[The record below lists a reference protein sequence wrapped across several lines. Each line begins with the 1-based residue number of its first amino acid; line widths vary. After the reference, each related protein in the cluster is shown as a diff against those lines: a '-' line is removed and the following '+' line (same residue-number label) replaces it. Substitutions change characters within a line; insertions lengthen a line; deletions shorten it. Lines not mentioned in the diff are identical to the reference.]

1 MSTNYFNVPTYR
13 PTTQFQPPAVNI
25 NVPTMPTVPGN
36 MDPSGQGMA
45 GAPNYAARNLLLGQ
59 LGTGGSISTR
69 YKGLMQARRDAAKA
83 QTRGYGGINWR
94 EDDPATDADESLTP
108 SYESD
113 KMGQNERDAYNS
125 ALSRGAASGV
135 SYSTA
140 GDQLVGAALQRVSD
154 EAAKTISQYAGD
166 INSYATS
173 QLSESSTALTNY
185 MSLYGSDSTWTLSQK
200 VPATT
205 PPPDPSTAPPD
216 QIVSRGGTVAGNNP
230 FLGGKTVYSSTRPPN
245 EAAYRNRFSAE
256 RGYRVEVK
264 RSGKKS
270 GKKYVVVVT
279 YSPSRPGGQYRTSRN
294 VGTNAGSSWDA
305 TGASTA

>member
-1 MSTNYFNVPTYR
+1 VSTNYFNVPTYR
-13 PTTQFQPPAVNI
+13 PPTQFQPPAVNF

-45 GAPNYAARNLLLGQ
+45 KAPNYAARNLLLGQ
-59 LGTGGSISTR
+59 LGSGGSISTR

-94 EDDPATDADESLTP
+94 EDDLSTLEDESLTP

-113 KMGQNERDAYNS
+113 KMGQNERDAYNA
-125 ALSRGAASGV
+125 ALSRGAASGI

-185 MSLYGSDSTWTLSQK
+185 MSLYGSDATWTLSQN

-205 PPPDPSTAPPD
+205 PPPDPNTAPPD
-216 QIVSRGGTVAGNNP
+216 RVVSRGGTVGANNP
-230 FLGGKTVYSSTRPPN
+230 FLAGKTVYSGKRRPDLS
-245 EAAYRNRFSAE
+245 AYRSRFNSG
-256 RGYRVEVK
+256 RNYRVIA
-264 RSGKKS
+264 
-270 GKKYVVVVT
+270 T
-279 YSPSRPGGQYRTSRN
+279 PPARPGGNWTVVVRYYPNGVMTASDVDRR
-294 VGTNAGSSWDA
+294 GFA
-305 TGASTA
+305 TLSGASTA

>member
-45 GAPNYAARNLLLGQ
+45 AAPNYAARNLLLGQ

-94 EDDPATDADESLTP
+94 DDDPTTLADESLTP
-108 SYESD
+108 TYESD

-166 INSYATS
+166 INSYANS

-185 MSLYGSDSTWTLSQK
+185 MSLYGSDATWTLSQT
-200 VPATT
+200 VPAT
-205 PPPDPSTAPPD
+205 PKPPDPSTAPPD
-216 QIVSRGGTVAGNNP
+216 QVVGRGGSVAANNP
-230 FLGGKTVYSSTRPPN
+230 FLSGKTVYSSKRPPN
-245 EAAYRNRFSAE
+245 EAAYRSRFSPG
-256 RGYRVEVK
+256 RGYIVK
-264 RSGKKS
+264 VIPPKKK
-270 GKKYVVVVT
+270 GGNYTVVVK
-279 YSPSRPGGQYRTSRN
+279 YDPNNLPNSGGRTGVS
-294 VGTNAGSSWDA
+294 VAAGSSWDA
-305 TGASTA
+305 SQGTRT

>member
-25 NVPTMPTVPGN
+25 TVPTMPTVPGN

-45 GAPNYAARNLLLGQ
+45 AAPNYAARNLLLGQ

-94 EDDPATDADESLTP
+94 DDDPTTLADESLTP
-108 SYESD
+108 TYESD

-185 MSLYGSDSTWTLSQK
+185 MSLYGSDATWTLSQT
-200 VPATT
+200 VPAT
-205 PPPDPSTAPPD
+205 PKPPDPSTAPPD
-216 QIVSRGGTVAGNNP
+216 QVVGRGGSVAANNP
-230 FLGGKTVYSSTRPPN
+230 FLSGKTVYSSTRPPN
-245 EAAYRNRFSAE
+245 EAAYRSRFSPG
-256 RGYRVEVK
+256 RGYIVK
-264 RSGKKS
+264 VIPPKKK
-270 GKKYVVVVT
+270 GGNYTVVVK
-279 YSPSRPGGQYRTSRN
+279 YDPNNLPNSGGRTGVS
-294 VGTNAGSSWDA
+294 VAAGSSWDA
-305 TGASTA
+305 SQGTRT

>member
-45 GAPNYAARNLLLGQ
+45 AAPNYAARNLLIGQ

-94 EDDPATDADESLTP
+94 EDDLSTVADESLTP

-185 MSLYGSDSTWTLSQK
+185 MSLYGSDATWTLSQN

-205 PPPDPSTAPPD
+205 PPPNPSTSPPD
-216 QIVSRGGTVAGNNP
+216 QIVSRGGTVAGDNP
-230 FLGGKTVYSSTRPPN
+230 FLAGRTVYSSTRPPD
-245 EAAYRNRFSAE
+245 EAAYRSRFSPG
-256 RGYRVEVK
+256 RGYTVTVTPPK
-264 RSGKKS
+264 KKGGK
-270 GKKYVVVVT
+270 YTVVVK
-279 YSPSRPGGQYRTSRN
+279 YDPNNLPNSGGRTGVS
-294 VGTNAGSSWDA
+294 VAAGSSWDV
-305 TGASTA
+305 TQGTRR

>member
-45 GAPNYAARNLLLGQ
+45 AAPNYAARNLLLGQ

-94 EDDPATDADESLTP
+94 EDDPATVADESLTP

-185 MSLYGSDSTWTLSQK
+185 MSLYGSDATWTLSQN

-205 PPPDPSTAPPD
+205 PPPNPSTSPPD
-216 QIVSRGGTVAGNNP
+216 QIVSRGGTVAGDNP
-230 FLGGKTVYSSTRPPN
+230 FLAGRTVYSSTRPPN
-245 EAAYRNRFSAE
+245 EAAYRSRFSPG
-256 RGYRVEVK
+256 RGYTVTVTPP
-264 RSGKKS
+264 KKK
-270 GKKYVVVVT
+270 GGNYTVVVK
-279 YSPSRPGGQYRTSRN
+279 YDPNNLPNSGGRTGVS
-294 VGTNAGSSWDA
+294 VAAGSSWDV
-305 TGASTA
+305 TQGTRR

>member
-45 GAPNYAARNLLLGQ
+45 AAPNYAARNLLLGQ

-94 EDDPATDADESLTP
+94 EDDLSTVEDESLTP

-185 MSLYGSDSTWTLSQK
+185 MSLYGSDATWTLSQN

-205 PPPDPSTAPPD
+205 PPPNPSTSPPD
-216 QIVSRGGTVAGNNP
+216 QIVSRGGTVAGDNP
-230 FLGGKTVYSSTRPPN
+230 FLAGRTVYSSTRPPD
-245 EAAYRNRFSAE
+245 EAAYRSRFSPG
-256 RGYRVEVK
+256 RGYTVTVK
-264 RSGKKS
+264 PPKKK
-270 GKKYVVVVT
+270 GGNYTVVVK
-279 YSPSRPGGQYRTSRN
+279 YDPNNLPNSGGRTGVS
-294 VGTNAGSSWDA
+294 VAAGSSWDV
-305 TGASTA
+305 TQGTRR

>member
-1 MSTNYFNVPTYR
+1 MPSVFT
-13 PTTQFQPPAVNI
+13 PPRINF

-45 GAPNYAARNLLLGQ
+45 KAPNYAARNLLLGQ

-69 YKGLMQARRDAAKA
+69 YKGLMRARRDAAKA

-94 EDDPATDADESLTP
+94 EDDLSTDEDESLTP

-113 KMGQNERDAYNS
+113 KMGQNERDAYNA
-125 ALSRGAASGV
+125 ALSRGAASGI

-185 MSLYGSDSTWTLSQK
+185 MSLYGSDATWNLSQK
-200 VPATT
+200 EPAAT
-205 PPPDPSTAPPD
+205 PPVDPNTAPPD
-216 QIVSRGGTVAGNNP
+216 QVVSRGGTVGANNP
-230 FLGGKTVYSSTRPPN
+230 FLAGKTVYSGKRRPDLS
-245 EAAYRNRFSAE
+245 AYRSRFNSG
-256 RGYRVEVK
+256 RNYRVIA
-264 RSGKKS
+264 
-270 GKKYVVVVT
+270 T
-279 YSPSRPGGQYRTSRN
+279 PPARPGGNWTVVVKYYPNGYMTASDVDRR
-294 VGTNAGSSWDA
+294 GMA
-305 TGASTA
+305 TVSGASTA